1 MLNPA
6 AKTFDHANDG
16 RPLAHH
22 PKRAKLLSGVVVAV
36 FTALL
41 LAANLYVLGGSRR
54 LILSTALIAL
64 TAAFAA
70 SLMLADRATG
80 A

>member
-6 AKTFDHANDG
+6 AKTFDVANDD

-22 PKRAKLLSGVVVAV
+22 RKRAKLLNGVIVAV

-41 LAANLYVLGGSRR
+41 IAANLYVLGGSRR
-54 LILSTALIAL
+54 VILSTALIAL

-70 SLMLADRATG
+70 NLMLADRATG